1 LQYLP
6 IFKKLKPVMEISKFT
21 LNKLVITLFLLTLIP
36 DVYSESPYKKTFYN
50 NFINREMY
58 KWGNVIHTIEAGK
71 PLVTVD
77 QKLEM
82 INYYY
87 GYTGY
92 LTGRKQYDLA
102 APMINKAEKLIHQ
115 VLQVSPKNATAFAFK
130 GSFLG
135 FRMAMSRIKT
145 FTLSRESLS
154 DINKAY
160 DLDPHNVQALIDMG
174 NILYYS
180 PRLFG
185 GDKEE
190 ALTYYV
196 KGIHILEK
204 NRDTDQNWV
213 YLNLLTTV
221 ALAYDKTGRTEEA
234 RQTCVKILRNEPNYR
249 YVKEVLYPGILT
261 KTR

>member
-1 LQYLP
+1 
-6 IFKKLKPVMEISKFT
+6 MESSKFA
-21 LNKLVITLFLLTLIP
+21 LNKLIITLLLLTLIP
-36 DVYSESPYKKTFYN
+36 DVYSESPYKKTFYSS
-50 NFINREMY
+50 FINREMY
-58 KWGNVIHTIEAGK
+58 KWGNVIQTIEAGK
-71 PLVTVD
+71 PPVTVD

-87 GYTGY
+87 GYTGF
-92 LTGRKQYDLA
+92 LIGRKQYDLA
-102 APMINKAEKLIHQ
+102 GPIINKGDKLIHQ
-115 VLQVSPKNATAFAFK
+115 VLQASPKNATAYAFK

-135 FRMAMSRIKT
+135 FRMAMSKIKT
-145 FTLSRESLS
+145 FTLSRQSLS

-160 DLDPHNVQALIDMG
+160 ELDPHNVQALIDMG

-196 KGIHILEK
+196 KGVHILEK

-213 YLNLLTTV
+213 YLNLLTTI
-221 ALAYDKTGRTEEA
+221 ALAYDKTGKHEEA
-234 RQTCVKILRNEPNYR
+234 RQTCVKILHNEPNYR
-249 YVKEVLYPGILT
+249 YVKEILYPGILEKT
-261 KTR
+261 K